1 MNGVNSPR
9 PTGIVAPH
17 GAKIFEISWDDGK
30 THRIENEIL
39 RGFCPCAGC
48 QGHSGTIVFQNGK
61 NHELRTIK
69 QVGNYALSL
78 TWGDQHDT
86 GIFSFDYLRR
96 LGELRAA
103 LGLDELKS
111 VENLQRAHVTP
122 AADSSASSDKE

>member
-48 QGHSGTIVFQNGK
+48 QGHSGTIVFQPGK
-61 NHELRTIK
+61 NHDLRVIK

-78 TWGDQHDT
+78 AWGDQHDT

-96 LGELRAA
+96 LGELRDS
-103 LGLDELKS
+103 LGLDGLKS
-111 VENLQRAHVTP
+111 LENLQRARITT
-122 AADSSASSDKE
+122 ASGPSRSDDE